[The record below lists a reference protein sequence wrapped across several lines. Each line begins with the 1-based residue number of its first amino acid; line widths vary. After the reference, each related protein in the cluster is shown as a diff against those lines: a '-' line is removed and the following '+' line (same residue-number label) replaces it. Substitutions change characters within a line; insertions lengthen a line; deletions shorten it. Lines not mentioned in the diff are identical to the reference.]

1 MIEKKW
7 HQKTFGK
14 IIQVLIWPLG
24 LYMMFKF
31 QYFSKTTRYIIVG
44 ILLLLVINRLFINKN
59 GIGGAGINQRACD
72 CSDILILHR
81 SAVPGVENGL
91 KWDNCKNQF
100 GGFSY
105 ANEQCVKSKR

>member
-7 HQKTFGK
+7 YQKTWGK

-24 LYMMFKF
+24 LYMMFKVP
-31 QYFSKTTRYIIVG
+31 YFSKTTRYIIAG
-44 ILLLLVINRLFINKN
+44 ILLFSFIMNN
-59 GIGGAGINQRACD
+59 IGGGGSNQRACD
-72 CSDILILHR
+72 CTDILVLPR
-81 SAVPGVENGL
+81 SSVPGAGAKL